1 MPIDDLDALRAEID
15 ALDHQLLALL
25 AARLDVARTIGKLK
39 IERGMAV
46 TQPEREATLLVE
58 RERLAETLGMDP
70 ALARALFENLL
81 AWSKTAQ
88 RRDQANRGDRS

>member
-70 ALARALFENLL
+70 ARARALFENLL